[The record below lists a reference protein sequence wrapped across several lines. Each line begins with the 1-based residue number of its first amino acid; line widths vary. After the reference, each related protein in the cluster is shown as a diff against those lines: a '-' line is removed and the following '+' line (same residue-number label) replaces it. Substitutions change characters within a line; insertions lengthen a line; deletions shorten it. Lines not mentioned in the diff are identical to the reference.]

1 MTQRQLGLFQRP
13 QQLVPMGPVAEDEP
27 RDSADTVA
35 SVDAPGTTTAE
46 ALVADLQNL
55 EALADAVREH
65 LDAKIPFGPRLPRGA
80 AAQARMALR
89 IPTHASRCPAG
100 CPAADAAA
108 AIAACPALAA
118 PASPAPSQRQS
129 GGGTGA

>member
-65 LDAKIPFGPRLPRGA
+65 LDAKTPFGPRLPRGA
-80 AAQARMALR
+80 LVVQCPKCLSSRG
-89 IPTHASRCPAG
+89 IPCVDRTNQPTDSHPIRFISAMDPGDPLPPFQRC
-100 CPAADAAA
+100 
-108 AIAACPALAA
+108 
-118 PASPAPSQRQS
+118 
-129 GGGTGA
+129 